1 MFHVEPK
8 ASPIVLAK
16 TKDYLVT
23 GDSFEVHLDLQTQ
36 IAETVPAPS
45 SVKLAQYYDSSEYI
59 SHGNQK
65 RGWIDHLY
73 SFVQRIMLKQ
83 KERWLSKYVK
93 ESKRYL
99 DFGCGTGALIHHLN
113 KNNWEAC
120 GVEPSE
126 KARNFSSVTDCLYSS
141 LASLPQTNFDII
153 ALWHVL
159 EHLPDPTSSLKEFH
173 AQLKQGGYLFL
184 ALPNFNSFDANYY
197 KDYWAAYD
205 VPRHLWHFSAQGIT
219 QLCDQCGL
227 ELVAS
232 KGLLLDAFYVSYLSE
247 QHQKSKAAFIK
258 GICVGLW
265 SNLKA
270 CFTKEH
276 SSKLYI
282 FKKKA

>member
-8 ASPIVLAK
+8 VSSIVLAK

-23 GDSFEVHLDLQTQ
+23 GESFEVHLDLESQ
-36 IAETVPAPS
+36 IAQTVPSPS
-45 SVKLAQYYDSSEYI
+45 LEKLTHYYASEEYI

-65 RGWIDHLY
+65 RGWIDYLY
-73 SFVQRIMLKQ
+73 AFVQHFMFKQ
-83 KERWLSKYVK
+83 KERWLSMYVK

-99 DFGCGTGALIHHLN
+99 DFGCGTGALVHHLN
-113 KNNWEAC
+113 KKNWDAY
-120 GVEPSE
+120 GIEPSE
-126 KARNFSSVTDCLYSS
+126 KARNFSSVTDCLYPS
-141 LASLPQTNFDII
+141 LATLPQINFDVI

-159 EHLPDPTSSLKEFH
+159 EHLPDAASSLREFQT
-173 AQLKQGGYLFL
+173 QLKQGGYLFL
-184 ALPNFNSFDANYY
+184 ALPNFNSYDANYY
-197 KDYWAAYD
+197 KDHWAAYD
-205 VPRHLWHFSAQGIT
+205 VPRHLWHFSTQGIT
-219 QLCDQCGL
+219 QLCDKCGF

-232 KGLLLDAFYVSYLSE
+232 KGLLFDAFYVSYLSE
-247 QHQKSKAAFIK
+247 LHKKSKAAFLK

-270 CFTKEH
+270 YFSKEH

>member
-23 GDSFEVHLDLQTQ
+23 GDSFEVLLDLQTQ

-45 SVKLAQYYDSSEYI
+45 SEKLAQYYDSSEYI

-73 SFVQRIMLKQ
+73 AFVQRIMLKQ

-99 DFGCGTGALIHHLN
+99 DFGCGTGVLIHHLN
-113 KNNWEAC
+113 KNNWVAC

-126 KARNFSSVTDCLYSS
+126 KARDFSSVTDCLYPS
-141 LASLPQTNFDII
+141 LATLPQTNFDII

-159 EHLPDPTSSLKEFH
+159 EHLPDPTSSLKEFNT
-173 AQLKQGGYLFL
+173 QLKQEGYLFL

-205 VPRHLWHFSAQGIT
+205 VPRHLWHFSAQGIN
-219 QLCDQCGL
+219 QLCDQCGF

-232 KGLLLDAFYVSYLSE
+232 KGLLFDAFYVSYLSE